1 MIREEPNR
9 DRIGWGA
16 GCRPEGCLAVEAGG
30 EREAETSQPQAEEED
45 YLFTLHNLLLYYMS
59 YTCINLEAL
68 ENLGA
73 LFYCTVWTPSRTALD
88 KEAPNQEEYKR
99 QRQARILAREVA
111 LRQQQ
116 EELYGLMQKIDYTY
130 EGVERRH
137 LEAER
142 PWPRKVHD
150 LLTESSDGV
159 KYFLSPEQNMVAA
172 AMMLPSIPEPDEP
185 EAKVMYQNLRNL
197 VERTA
202 VLQVEIDWQ
211 PLLASRD
218 RKLW

>member
-1 MIREEPNR
+1 M
-9 DRIGWGA
+9 
-16 GCRPEGCLAVEAGG
+16 
-30 EREAETSQPQAEEED
+30 
-45 YLFTLHNLLLYYMS
+45 
-59 YTCINLEAL
+59 
-68 ENLGA
+68 
-73 LFYCTVWTPSRTALD
+73 
-88 KEAPNQEEYKR
+88 
-99 QRQARILAREVA
+99 
-111 LRQQQ
+111 
-116 EELYGLMQKIDYTY
+116 
-130 EGVERRH
+130 
-137 LEAER
+137 
-142 PWPRKVHD
+142 HD
-150 LLTESSDGV
+150 LLIESSDGV